1 MFEVPSKN
9 ADERRRNRGGV
20 KRDHWTQK
28 TNQPTHLVFQVAIWS
43 LTHAECDD
51 IESCQCDNSFV
62 VFALVNHD
70 EFEETDI
77 FSVCLANVK
86 QLEDT
91 GEKCAVETTRNLE
104 IFLGDQMCFVA
115 RIQTTQKLVVLRT
128 R

>member
-1 MFEVPSKN
+1 MFEVPSEN

-20 KRDHWTQK
+20 KRDHGTQK

-51 IESCQCDNSFV
+51 IESCQCDTCF
-62 VFALVNHD
+62 FTLVSHD

-77 FSVCLANVK
+77 FSVCVANVE

-91 GEKCAVETTRNLE
+91 GEKCAVETARNLE

-115 RIQTTQKLVVLRT
+115 RIQTTLKLVVLRT